1 MNTEELKTLLNDA
14 LSLEELLVK
23 AEGANVEIIA
33 VSEDFKGMSRV
44 KRQQAV
50 YGPLNPL
57 IADGSIHAVSIKAYT
72 PEDWARDK
80 KLMMP

>member
-23 AEGANVEIIA
+23 AEGVNVEIIA
-33 VSEDFKGMSRV
+33 VSEDFKDMSRV

>member
-1 MNTEELKTLLNDA
+1 MNTEELKNVLNDA
-14 LSLEELLVK
+14 LALEELRVK
-23 AEGANVEIIA
+23 VEGANAEIIA

-44 KRQQAV
+44 KRQQTV

>member
-1 MNTEELKTLLNDA
+1 MDTEKLKEQLHDA
-14 LSLEELLVK
+14 LELEELLVK
-23 AEGANVEIIA
+23 GDGANVEIIA
-33 VSEDFKGMSRV
+33 VSDSFKEMSRV

-50 YGPLNPL
+50 YGPLNPF
-57 IADGSIHAVSIKAYT
+57 IADGSIHAVSIKTYT